1 MKEKV
6 YLSGYTNKG
15 KGVYIA
21 ELDTQAQTIST
32 PTPYIEIDRPTY
44 IDVVDNHLYAIQ
56 EKGEW
61 GGIAAYDIS
70 GDKPQHIN
78 SALKKGSA
86 PSYVKYDASRNMIY
100 SCQFHGGKVY
110 VDEVLAD
117 GKLKSK
123 YTILLEG
130 SGPKPEQ
137 DSSKP
142 HFSGLTP
149 DNKIIVCDYGS
160 DKVSIFDLSDTKVP
174 TLLSEYHAPAGS
186 APRHLVFHPTKNIAY
201 IICELESEILVMD
214 YSTTTHELEFIE
226 KISTLPD
233 NFDGKNTAAAIRI
246 SNDGKFLY
254 ASNRGHNTIAIFEI
268 SEDGKHLSNIAD
280 QDINGQ
286 GPRDFDLDP
295 TNNFLLSAN
304 QDSNDLT
311 LFSRDVNTG
320 LLTIVKDQVAIPE
333 CVCVK
338 FV

>member
-1 MKEKV
+1 MLEKV

-15 KGVYIA
+15 KGIYQA
-21 ELDTQAQTIST
+21 ELDTDKQTIST
-32 PTPYIEIDRPTY
+32 PTPFIQIQRPTY
-44 IDVVDNHLYAIQ
+44 IDMVNDRLYAIEQ
-56 EKGEW
+56 KGQW

-70 GDKPQHIN
+70 DEQPIHIN
-78 SALKKGSA
+78 SALKKGDA
-86 PSYVKYDASRNMIY
+86 PSFVKYDPSRNMVY

-110 VDEVLAD
+110 VDEILPS
-117 GKLKSK
+117 GKIKSK
-123 YTILLEG
+123 YTILLSG

-149 DNKIIVCDYGS
+149 DNKVIICDYGS
-160 DKVSIFDLSDTKVP
+160 DKVSIYDLSDTTVP
-174 TLLSEYHAPAGS
+174 TLLSEYKAPAGS
-186 APRHLVFHPTKNIAY
+186 APRHLVFHPTLNIAY
-201 IICELESEILVMD
+201 IICELESEILVMNYD
-214 YSTTTHELEFIE
+214 QNSHSLTFIE
-226 KISTLPD
+226 KISTLPSD
-233 NFDGKNTAAAIRI
+233 YTNENTAAAIRI

-254 ASNRGHNTIAIFEI
+254 ASNRGNDTIAIFAI
-268 SEDGKHLSNIAD
+268 SESGENLTNLAYQS
-280 QDINGQ
+280 INGK

-295 TNNFLLSAN
+295 TNNFLLCAN

-311 LFSRDVNTG
+311 LFSRDSTSG